1 LAEDQSG
8 LPGRPQRDAYGDPV
22 AHPDARGDAHEP
34 TLSLRDAQKQLTR
47 DRLVDAAFELFGR
60 RGYEATNA
68 EQIAKVA
75 GTSRATFYLYFKTKA
90 ELVLELQARTES
102 EVVNSYAVLDEL
114 VGSTRSDVRRWV
126 EETLGVWE
134 RDRLRLAA
142 MEQALAVEQRVAD
155 RWFEIL
161 NRAIDRMPRA
171 LGVRGERPEVAR
183 LRLLTMM
190 FQIDRA
196 MYFHVI
202 RSEPLDREIL
212 VDVLADQWW
221 AALQP

>member
-1 LAEDQSG
+1 V
-8 LPGRPQRDAYGDPV
+8 RRV
-22 AHPDARGDAHEP
+22 AHPDALGDAHQSAQ
-34 TLSLRDAQKQLTR
+34 SLRDAQKQLTR

-75 GTSRATFYLYFKTKA
+75 GTSRATFYLYFKSKA
-90 ELVLELQARTES
+90 ELVLELQARTER
-102 EVVNSYAVLDEL
+102 EVVDSYAVLDEL